1 MQILIGSSIIKAE
14 VEGDIRLMKNIRFF
28 ENVVNSYLTT
38 DYKLTQTVVEI

>member
-14 VEGDIRLMKNIRFF
+14 GDFRLMKNIRFF